1 MVQKFRNPAGAN
13 TDEQQAG
20 NENDNDQ
27 LFAETSIGEVFVLL
41 RERAVKHAV
50 RGLQNVDGGRRDGEN
65 GENRHDACKRGI
77 LLECANED
85 GAFGD
90 ESAKAREAK
99 PCETGKHKAYAE
111 ERHLAHDTAHFRDV
125 TCVGAFVNHTDSRE
139 EKPSQESVRNHL
151 EASAAK
157 SNRREGCKS

>member
-1 MVQKFRNPAGAN
+1 M
-13 TDEQQAG
+13 
-20 NENDNDQ
+20 
-27 LFAETSIGEVFVLL
+27 
-41 RERAVKHAV
+41 KHAV

-65 GENRHDACKRGI
+65 RENRHDARERGI
-77 LLECANED
+77 LLERANEN

-90 ESAKAREAK
+90 ESAKARETK

-125 TCVGAFVNHTDSRE
+125 TGVGAFVNHADGRE

-151 EASAAK
+151 EASATK
-157 SNRREGCKS
+157 SNRRHGCKS